1 MRQMMKGMIVAV
13 AALAVAGSASANTIT
28 MAFGHTSATSI
39 TASVSDTLVV
49 RVYATFSDTGPAGVN
64 GVFVTA
70 QFGSN
75 LSDFACAKKQ
85 SQNIGSGPT
94 NASWGRLVT
103 ACVTSSQGFQVEN
116 IHAQALT
123 GGNSTTGTILLG
135 TITFHVNGSGLIN
148 AYMTLDDGFTFV
160 GGGSDIQAPYT
171 LLTVN
176 VIPEPA
182 TIALLA
188 TGMIGL
194 LGFSRRWKA

>member
-49 RVYATFSDTGPAGVN
+49 RVYATFTGPLGVN
-64 GVFVTA
+64 GAFVTA

-75 LSDFACAKKQ
+75 LNDFACAKKQ

-103 ACVTSSQGFQVEN
+103 ACSTSSFGYSVEN
-116 IHAQALT
+116 VHALAT
-123 GGNSTTGTILLG
+123 SGGSSTTGTILLG

-171 LLTVN
+171 LLSVN